1 MEKMKRLKKV
11 LAVILAAA
19 MSVSLGAVSLAAPAD
34 TTLKVDPVAGHTYTA
49 YQLFVGDLAADGETL
64 SNVKWGSNAAS
75 SVTYKKDGADVTISP
90 VAGEAVPQEVLE
102 YLAGLDSK
110 TDPQDG
116 TPEAA
121 AQDTAD
127 IISAWV
133 AGTGTA
139 VTADG
144 ITVKTGYYVVK
155 DTYTDPAADQT
166 TTLSTV
172 VCEVV
177 GPTTITPKAGTTE
190 HKKEVLDINDTT
202 DPELDFNA
210 LIGVDDS
217 KWDKSADHDFGDHVP
232 FRLTTTI
239 GSDFAKYDS
248 YYLAVSDT
256 LKDGL
261 KLDQDS
267 ILVYVD
273 GELAT
278 EGTGAGQY
286 SLTAANKSFKVEFT
300 KLNGNEKAAAGKD
313 VVIVYTATLDADT
326 AVIGNPGNWNESYAE
341 FSNNPNGDQSGKGK
355 TPVSTAV
362 VFTYK
367 TEVDKVEPDG
377 DGTKPLKGAEFTLT
391 KKLKNGETVV
401 AVIKYDENGNVTTKT
416 ADGTAT
422 SQGDATKFSFN
433 GLDDGVYTLTETVTP
448 NGYNTIAP
456 VTFMI
461 AATHTNSVTNG
472 ITSLEVKNEDG
483 SAFTGDIEFT
493 KIADSAGIATSALNQ
508 KGTVLP
514 TTGGIGTTMFYIIGS
529 ILVIGAGVVLVARR
543 RMQQ

>member
-49 YQLFVGDLAADGETL
+49 YQLFVGDLAADNTTL
-64 SNVKWGSNAAS
+64 SNVKWGNDVITTAI
-75 SVTYKKDGADVTISP
+75 TYT
-90 VAGEAVPQEVLE
+90 AGEESKTVTPVKDAAVPQDFLE
-102 YLAGLDSK
+102 YVAALAS
-110 TDPQDG
+110 
-116 TPEAA
+116 
-121 AQDTAD
+121 DTQATANT
-127 IISAWV
+127 IGAWV
-133 AGTGTA
+133 TGEGTTISS
-139 VTADG
+139 TDT
-144 ITVKTGYYVVK
+144 TVKTGYYVIK
-155 DTYTDPAADQT
+155 DAYTDANAEQT
-166 TTLSTV
+166 TTLSTYI
-172 VCEVV
+172 CEVV
-177 GPTTITPKAGTTE
+177 GPTEVTPKAGTTE
-190 HKKEVLDINDTT
+190 HKKEVLDINDTE
-202 DPELDFNA
+202 DPELDLSG
-210 LIGVDDS
+210 LINVDEDQ
-217 KWDKSADHDFGDHVP
+217 WDKSADHDFGDHVP
-232 FRLTTTI
+232 FKLTTTI
-239 GSDFAKYDS
+239 GSDFAKYNE
-248 YYLAVSDT
+248 YYLAVTDT

-313 VVIVYTATLDADT
+313 VVIVYTATLDGEDANI
-326 AVIGNPGNWNESYAE
+326 VIGNPGNWNESYAE
-341 FSNNPNGDQSGKGK
+341 FSNNPNGNQSGKGK

-377 DGTKPLKGAEFTLT
+377 DATKPLKGAEFTLT
-391 KKLKNGETVV
+391 KKLADGTTKEV
-401 AVIKYDENGNVTTKT
+401 AVIKSD
-416 ADGTAT
+416 
-422 SQGDATKFSFN
+422 DATKFSFE

-448 NGYNTIAP
+448 DGYNTIDP
-456 VTFMI
+456 VTFQI
-461 AATHTNSVTNG
+461 KATHDETNG
-472 ITSLEVKNEDG
+472 ITVLDVTNEDG
-483 SAFTGDIEFT
+483 TPFTGDIEFT
-493 KIADSAGIATSALNQ
+493 KIATSGEITTSVLNQ